1 MFAVYFRIMK
11 CLYKVFGIVSAYVKK
26 WIQSSNNYKMS
37 VFVVTRI
44 QDHNKKHTA
53 VWKPVC
59 LLNRIDCILS
69 VSS

>member
-1 MFAVYFRIMK
+1 M
-11 CLYKVFGIVSAYVKK
+11 SAYVKK

-53 VWKPVC
+53 VWKPTG